1 MTIVIR
7 EAKPDDLEEILQLRM
22 RLFEKLVD
30 FNHGKGVDEDLLQ
43 ATRTYFNDVFQNGS
57 CKTWVAQADGH
68 IVASGSLAIF
78 VRPPY
83 PGNVAGKD
91 AYLLNMY
98 TLADYR
104 KQGLARKILQ
114 QAMQYAH
121 EHGFAKIWLHA
132 TEDGQALYASEGFA
146 PSIQYMEWEV
156 KPEVAR

>member
-7 EAKPDDLEEILQLRM
+7 EAGPGDLEEVLQLRM
-22 RLFEKLVD
+22 RLFDKLVD
-30 FNHGKGVDEDLLQ
+30 FNNGKGVDEDLLQ
-43 ATRTYFNDVFQNGS
+43 STRTYFSDALQSGA
-57 CKTWVAQADGH
+57 CKTWVAEADEH
-68 IVASGSLAIF
+68 LVACGSLAIF

-98 TLADYR
+98 TLAEYR

-121 EHGFAKIWLHA
+121 EQGFAKIWLHA
-132 TEDGQALYASEGFA
+132 TEDGQALYASEGFEQ
-146 PSIQYMEWEV
+146 SSKYMEWEV
-156 KPEVAR
+156 GAGV